1 MSCAKAIHQKCA
13 LKLVSTSENLCKG
26 VQDFVECY
34 HNAVVSFPPPD
45 IITCNFPPGLAVPE
59 ISRKFEALIHNFS
72 NELINGYEIN
82 AGEMC
87 NVDESEIEHS
97 YEY

>member
-45 IITCNFPPGLAVPE
+45 IVTCNFPPGLAVPE

-72 NELINGYEIN
+72 NELINGYEMN

-97 YEY
+97 YEH